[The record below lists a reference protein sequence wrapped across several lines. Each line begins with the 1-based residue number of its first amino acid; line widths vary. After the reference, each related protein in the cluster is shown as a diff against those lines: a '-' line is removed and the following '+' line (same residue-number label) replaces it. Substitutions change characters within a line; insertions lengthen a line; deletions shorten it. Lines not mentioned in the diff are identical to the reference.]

1 MKKISFIVICTL
13 STIAII
19 LSTWSL
25 IRSYT
30 IEKQN
35 TEYTMYIGTNDKDTF
50 QLEIPLEEAQDIVF
64 DTMMNYFPDGFTMYN
79 ANGVWKDETN
89 SVTIEYTFVCII
101 QSAEKEDIYEA
112 ANELI
117 EKLNQNSILIVSNN
131 VENVDFYTG
140 TN

>member
-30 IEKQN
+30 ISQQN

-50 QLEIPLEEAQDIVF
+50 QLEIPLEEAQEIVF

-79 ANGVWKDETN
+79 ASGVWKDETN

-101 QSAEKEDIYEA
+101 ENADKEDIYEA

-117 EKLNQNSILIVSNN
+117 KKLDQNSILIVSNN
-131 VENVDFYTG
+131 VEKVDFYTG

>member
-30 IEKQN
+30 ISQQN

-50 QLEIPLEEAQDIVF
+50 QLEIPLEEAQEIVF

-79 ANGVWKDETN
+79 ASGVWKDETN

-101 QSAEKEDIYEA
+101 ENAEKEDIYKA

-117 EKLNQNSILIVSNN
+117 KKLDQNSILIVSDN
-131 VENVDFYTG
+131 VEKVDFYTG

>member
-30 IEKQN
+30 ISQQN

-50 QLEIPLEEAQDIVF
+50 QLEIPLEEAQEIVF

-79 ANGVWKDETN
+79 ASGVWKDETN

-101 QSAEKEDIYEA
+101 ENADKEDIYKA

-117 EKLNQNSILIVSNN
+117 KKLDQNSILIVSNN
-131 VENVDFYTG
+131 VEKVDFYTG

>member
-30 IEKQN
+30 ISQQN

-50 QLEIPLEEAQDIVF
+50 QLEIPLEEAQEIVF

-79 ANGVWKDETN
+79 ASGVWKDETN
-89 SVTIEYTFVCII
+89 AVTIEYTFVCII
-101 QSAEKEDIYEA
+101 ENADKEDIYKA

-117 EKLNQNSILIVSNN
+117 KKLDQNSILIVSNN
-131 VENVDFYTG
+131 VEKIDFYTG

>member
-1 MKKISFIVICTL
+1 MKKIYFIVICTL

-30 IEKQN
+30 TEKQN

-89 SVTIEYTFVCII
+89 AVTIEYTFVCII
-101 QSAEKEDIYEA
+101 ENANKEDIYEA

-117 EKLNQNSILIVSNN
+117 KKLDQNSILIVSNN
-131 VENVDFYTG
+131 VEKVDFYTG